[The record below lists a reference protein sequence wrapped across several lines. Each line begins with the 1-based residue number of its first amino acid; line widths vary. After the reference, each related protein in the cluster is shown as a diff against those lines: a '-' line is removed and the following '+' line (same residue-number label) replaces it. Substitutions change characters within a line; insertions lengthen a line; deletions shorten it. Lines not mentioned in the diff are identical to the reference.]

1 MNNKWFGVVE
11 KWALVWFGGPSA
23 CLELTQLPDLSI
35 SMYWKVGDR
44 YASAAWDPHHQNH
57 IQNLEKIQKRAARYV
72 TDNYTMKN
80 GNSKFNLDRNFRLGH
95 TRRTETSD

>member
-1 MNNKWFGVVE
+1 
-11 KWALVWFGGPSA
+11 
-23 CLELTQLPDLSI
+23 
-35 SMYWKVGDR
+35 MYWKVGDR

-72 TDNYTMKN
+72 TDNYTMEN
-80 GNSKFNLDRNFRLGH
+80 GKSKLNLDRNFSLGH